1 LAALSESAAALK
13 ARVEA
18 AVLAEVG
25 RVGLEAFNRTSIVNR
40 FLPEGAKRTTLFRW
54 IDQILASGRPDQHLA
69 KVVEAAAVERI
80 AKESAPRS
88 GMAAEVRTKLP
99 AIVKVE
105 HIVTAGVVP
114 VIERLN
120 TCLGAAD
127 QLMAHARNDDGKVR
141 NSRLLL
147 AASEHLRR
155 CVDTAARITDTLM
168 RAEKVE
174 RYHAAI
180 IEEIAA
186 ENPATA
192 ERILMRISRLT
203 AAWGNG

>member
-1 LAALSESAAALK
+1 MAALSASAVAPR

-25 RVGLEAFNRTSIVNR
+25 RVGPAAFNRTSIVR
-40 FLPEGAKRTTLFRW
+40 EFLREGAKRTTMFRW
-54 IDQILASGRPDQHLA
+54 IDQILASGSPDQHLA
-69 KVVEAAAVERI
+69 QVVKTAAAKRI
-80 AKESAPRS
+80 AADAGGLS
-88 GMAAEVRTKLP
+88 MAGEVRTKLP
-99 AIVKVE
+99 AVVKVE

-114 VIERLN
+114 VIDRLN
-120 TCLGAAD
+120 TCITAAD
-127 QLMAHARNDDGKVR
+127 QLMSHARNDDGKVR
-141 NSRLLL
+141 NARLLL

-203 AAWGNG
+203 AAWGHG

>member
-1 LAALSESAAALK
+1 LAALSESATALK

-25 RVGLEAFNRTSIVNR
+25 RVGLEAFNRTSIVNQ
-40 FLPEGAKRTTLFRW
+40 FLAEGAKRTTLFRW
-54 IDQILASGRPDQHLA
+54 IELILASGSPDQHLA
-69 KVVEAAAVERI
+69 KVIESAAAERI
-80 AKESAPRS
+80 ASEP
-88 GMAAEVRTKLP
+88 AAGVGVAAAVRTKLP
-99 AIVKVE
+99 AVVKVE

-120 TCLGAAD
+120 TCLTAAD
-127 QLMAHARNDDGKVR
+127 QLMAHARNEDGKVR

-168 RAEKVE
+168 RADKVE

-186 ENPATA
+186 ESPATA